1 MAQALVSVGYT
12 LLTAICIS
20 SFAFIFDAQ
29 ASGFRAAVPFLL
41 GAALTC
47 SGAAVAAYVLLAGAN
62 ALVPTSDHE
71 SVREN
76 EGEPSPHHLAK
87 LRRQR
92 TSNAVD
98 THGNVVPVAERS
110 PIKRT
115 GKRTT
120 CKRVSAETVISAHNA
135 SMARLPA
142 VANDVPME
150 MEEHEF
156 DEEMQSLK
164 ALIDSSQ
171 WEIGGKVVTAS
182 SISEELLERFL
193 SRYRVWH
200 IAAAEPLH
208 RHLEWAAENL
218 PIEMT
223 PELKAVLE
231 LDWFEYVGLD
241 VGRRPVTAL
250 KKRHLNR
257 HKRNLKFATLAF
269 AYQAEQVLRLCLPD
283 AYQFVVL
290 YDTSSANDK
299 VNLDVQLLMEAMKLL
314 DYHYPCLLHKV
325 LVYPATATQRAIF
338 KTMRS
343 FLSDEIARTVVFV
356 TNETQLEQYMPRTS
370 WPRNLTVT
378 DPGGNVA
385 KALL

>member
-1 MAQALVSVGYT
+1 MISSRVPRFAGALPAFLAITGLVIPAVPASLALFGHKVEREHQAMAQALVSVGYT

-150 MEEHEF
+150 VRKH
-156 DEEMQSLK
+156 
-164 ALIDSSQ
+164 
-171 WEIGGKVVTAS
+171 
-182 SISEELLERFL
+182 
-193 SRYRVWH
+193 SR
-200 IAAAEPLH
+200 
-208 RHLEWAAENL
+208 
-218 PIEMT
+218 
-223 PELKAVLE
+223 
-231 LDWFEYVGLD
+231 
-241 VGRRPVTAL
+241 
-250 KKRHLNR
+250 
-257 HKRNLKFATLAF
+257 
-269 AYQAEQVLRLCLPD
+269 
-283 AYQFVVL
+283 
-290 YDTSSANDK
+290 
-299 VNLDVQLLMEAMKLL
+299 
-314 DYHYPCLLHKV
+314 
-325 LVYPATATQRAIF
+325 
-338 KTMRS
+338 
-343 FLSDEIARTVVFV
+343 
-356 TNETQLEQYMPRTS
+356 
-370 WPRNLTVT
+370 
-378 DPGGNVA
+378 
-385 KALL
+385 